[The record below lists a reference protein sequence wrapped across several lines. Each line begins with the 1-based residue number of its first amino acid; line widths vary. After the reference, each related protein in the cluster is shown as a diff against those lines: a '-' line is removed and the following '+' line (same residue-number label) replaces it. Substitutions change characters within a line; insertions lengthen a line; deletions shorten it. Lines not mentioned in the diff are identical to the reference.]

1 MSPDHPLTVLVVEDN
16 PVNVK
21 VAALH
26 LTQMGHEMIAA
37 SDGAEALKL
46 LSRERFDAVL
56 LDICMPGVSGLDVCR
71 RLRASEGPDCPR
83 IVAYTAHAVPEMLD
97 EMHETGFDEILIKP
111 ITEEGLLRALRLT

>member
-1 MSPDHPLTVLVVEDN
+1 MRILIVDDHPINRTLPAIWLARRGHEVVECGDGLQ
-16 PVNVK
+16 
-21 VAALH
+21 AL
-26 LTQMGHEMIAA
+26 EAIAH
-37 SDGAEALKL
+37 
-46 LSRERFDAVL
+46 ERFDAVL